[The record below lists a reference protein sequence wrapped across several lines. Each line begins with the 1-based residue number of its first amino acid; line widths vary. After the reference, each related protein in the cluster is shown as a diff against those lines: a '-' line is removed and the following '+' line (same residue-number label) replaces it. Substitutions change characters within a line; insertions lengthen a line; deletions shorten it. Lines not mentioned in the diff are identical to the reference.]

1 MLLLVLLVVVVFAST
16 LGGGFVWTDHEDILE
31 GEHRLTDTD
40 DLYAMLTQA
49 RGAYRARDSGQL
61 IDPAAGS
68 WQPLTVLS
76 NSISWF
82 LWGDCSLCFHAE
94 NLLLHIV
101 LVIGLYALGRHLLTQ
116 RRHGYRIAAWAAA
129 LYAIHP
135 ATVSSVAWIGGR
147 PYLLAAALGVWSLV
161 LFTRLQAT
169 TKSHAG
175 RTRRWQLGM
184 MLTGGAAMLAHE
196 SAYLLPLLALLIAA
210 FESRERGRGA
220 LSGIAPR
227 RLVALAFLVVALCA
241 ILVYRSLVLG
251 GLHFSGDF
259 PTESVFSNIG
269 NALRH
274 FWFLVDHALLPG
286 EPVIS
291 DAWRIT
297 HGWGAAEVAALL
309 GALIV
314 IGATALGFR
323 IRQPAAFGVAWF
335 LLCLVPGVGIFPS
348 DHYHSSQ
355 TLYLATWGLAL
366 TIAYAV
372 MLAWRPIGRQLIPGS
387 EAVVFAPII
396 LALSIITAFSNA
408 RWWDHDR
415 LFEGEIANDPHYIEG
430 RIELAQSALQ
440 REDPSSAMTHAL
452 AAIAASQDNTF
463 TGYWPARDGFY
474 LLGKAQWKLGLFTEA
489 AENFGT
495 AIEASP
501 QDAELF
507 YWRGLAR
514 LSSQQLDTATEDLEH
529 ALALHSPY
537 PEASAELGVLLA
549 EQKRFVEA
557 YPLLEDFIAQD
568 LGQARHHRAMALVQI
583 DAGELE
589 AAAEHLELALA
600 QKETADERARLAWLA
615 WQLGQKEKARED
627 INMALQMEEESSAYV
642 LSIYREIDKATE
654 NTETGE

>member
-1 MLLLVLLVVVVFAST
+1 MLLLVLLVIVVFAST
-16 LGGGFVWTDHEDILE
+16 LGGGFVWTDREDILE
-31 GEHRLTDTD
+31 GEHRLTGTD
-40 DLYAMLTQA
+40 DLSAMLTQT
-49 RGAYRARDSGQL
+49 REAYRARGSGQM
-61 IDPAAGS
+61 IDPATGS

-76 NSISWF
+76 NSVSWF
-82 LWGDCSLCFHAE
+82 LWGDCSVCFHAE

-169 TKSHAG
+169 TKSHVG
-175 RTRRWQLGM
+175 RIRRWQFGM

-227 RLVALAFLVVALCA
+227 RLAALALLIVALCA
-241 ILVYRSLVLG
+241 ILAYRSLVLG
-251 GLHFSGDF
+251 GLHFSGAF
-259 PTESVFSNIG
+259 PTDSIFSNIG

-291 DAWRIT
+291 DAWKIT
-297 HGWGAAEVAALL
+297 HGLGAAEVAAFL
-309 GALIV
+309 GLLIV
-314 IGATALGFR
+314 IGATALGIR
-323 IRQPAAFGVAWF
+323 LRQPAAFGIAWF
-335 LLCLVPGVGIFPS
+335 LLCLIPGVGIFPS

-355 TLYLATWGLAL
+355 TLYLATWGLAF
-366 TIAYAV
+366 TIAYVA
-372 MLAWRPIGRQLIPGS
+372 MLAWRPIGRQLVPGS
-387 EAVVFAPII
+387 EAVVFMPII
-396 LALSIITAFSNA
+396 LTLSIITAFSNA

-415 LFEGEIANDPHYIEG
+415 LFEGEIASDPHYMEG
-430 RIELAQSALQ
+430 RLELAKSALQ
-440 REDPSSAMTHAL
+440 REDPNTAMTHAL
-452 AAIAASQDNTF
+452 AAIAASQDEKF
-463 TGYWPARDGFY
+463 TGYWSARDGFY

-489 AENFGT
+489 IENFST
-495 AIEASP
+495 AIEANP
-501 QDAELF
+501 QDAELY

-514 LSSQQLDTATEDLEH
+514 LSSQQLDTATEDLKR

-557 YPLLEDFIAQD
+557 YPLLQD
-568 LGQARHHRAMALVQI
+568 LIARDLASARHHRAMALVQI
-583 DAGELE
+583 DAGQLE

-600 QKETADERARLAWLA
+600 QKETADERARLAWVA
-615 WQLGQKEKARED
+615 WQLGHRDKARDD
-627 INMALQMEEESSAYV
+627 INMALQMEEESSEYV
-642 LSIYREIDKATE
+642 LWVHRNIDKATE
-654 NTETGE
+654 NTDATD